1 MRRPASQ
8 DCLVLALAL
17 CGAVPA
23 LAADAPPAG
32 AACQQR
38 ADSWSSSGPWD
49 TRKYGNYFLSN
60 DNFNNTPGQKLWA
73 NSESCW
79 GVVTS
84 ATVERNGVG
93 SYPHVVRGWSQME
106 GDMREHSSPG
116 SFDWTRKSGLGIPV
130 DQLKKALV
138 HWSFSAPTGAGAR
151 WLALIDVYFHRSDEP
166 DPKQFPPQVDLM
178 IDQAL
183 MDQPLGAAH
192 GNVSTYYGSV
202 MSESH
207 PFEVTLGGN
216 KYAGYVDS
224 PGESAY
230 HRPGGH
236 TIHLFQ
242 LPTSYTGGTTVNWGA
257 MSATTDLGAIV
268 RHFAQAAPKDD
279 KGQPLQDATGR
290 TLSVPLFAADLY
302 LNAINAGWEIDVGTA
317 FRTDDFWIALQD
329 EPNGR

>member
-1 MRRPASQ
+1 MRRR
-8 DCLVLALAL
+8 
-17 CGAVPA
+17 PA

-32 AACQQR
+32 APCQQR
-38 ADSWSSSGPWD
+38 ADSWTSSGPWD

-84 ATVERNGVG
+84 ATVERSGVG

-151 WLALIDVYFHRSDEP
+151 WMALIDVYFHRSDGP
-166 DPKQFPPQVDLM
+166 DPKQFPPQIDLM

-183 MDQPLGAAH
+183 MDQPLPGSPTAT
-192 GNVSTYYGSV
+192 ST
-202 MSESH
+202 
-207 PFEVTLGGN
+207 P
-216 KYAGYVDS
+216 
-224 PGESAY
+224 
-230 HRPGGH
+230 
-236 TIHLFQ
+236 I
-242 LPTSYTGGTTVNWGA
+242 TV
-257 MSATTDLGAIV
+257 
-268 RHFAQAAPKDD
+268 R
-279 KGQPLQDATGR
+279 
-290 TLSVPLFAADLY
+290 
-302 LNAINAGWEIDVGTA
+302 
-317 FRTDDFWIALQD
+317 
-329 EPNGR
+329 